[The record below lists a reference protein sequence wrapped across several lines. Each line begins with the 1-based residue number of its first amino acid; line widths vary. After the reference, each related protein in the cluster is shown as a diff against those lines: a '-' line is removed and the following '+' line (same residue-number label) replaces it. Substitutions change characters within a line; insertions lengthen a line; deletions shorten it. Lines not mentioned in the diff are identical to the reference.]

1 MKIELLY
8 PELGGLYGELYNMEY
23 LRRSVPDCGVAVTS
37 MGERP
42 KFLDDDT
49 IDLVYMGSMTER
61 SQLLVVDELT
71 PVRMEIWNTIQEGQQ
86 FLITGNAMEIFGTG
100 IIEKSDMVVSEIGGE
115 GYECLGL
122 FDYQAERDMLNR
134 RNSLFLGAYMLTAKD
149 AIEVV
154 GFQSQFGNITYGE
167 HAPNPLFRVIKGTG
181 ANNSPGKEGIHYKNF
196 MATYTTGPLLVLNP
210 AFMVRLC
217 WEMGYTG
224 VVPACGNAAMD
235 AYRKRLYEFSESDRE
250 FEKP

>member
-8 PELGGLYGELYNMEY
+8 PELGCLNGELYNMEY
-23 LRRSVPDCGVAVTS
+23 LRRSAPDCGVATTS
-37 MGERP
+37 LGERP
-42 KFLDDDT
+42 RFLDDDS
-49 IDLVYMGSMTER
+49 IDLVYMGAMTER

-71 PVRMEIWNTIQEGQQ
+71 PIREEIWNTIQDGQQ
-86 FLITGNAMEIFGTG
+86 FLITGNAMEIFGTS
-100 IIEKSDMVVSEIGGE
+100 IVEKSEMVVSEIGGE

-122 FDYQAERDMLNR
+122 FDFSVERDMLNR
-134 RNSLFLGAYMLTAKD
+134 HNSTFLGAYMLNSKD

-154 GFQSQFGNITYGE
+154 GFHSQFGNATYGPN
-167 HAPNPLFRVIKGTG
+167 APDPLFRVIKGTG
-181 ANNSPGKEGIHYKNF
+181 FANAPTREGIHYKNF

-224 VVPACGNAAMD
+224 VVPAYGNAAMD
-235 AYRKRLYEFSESDRE
+235 AYRKRLYEFSEPDRE
-250 FEKP
+250 YEKP